1 MTSGFCEVM
10 GQKDVN
16 RYLGDSYNYDSC
28 NYDHNSSV
36 GDSYNNY
43 YEQKGSVGACCII
56 DISVSYLPSLIYF
69 KYMK

>member
-1 MTSGFCEVM
+1 M

-43 YEQKGSVGACCII
+43 YEQKGSVG
-56 DISVSYLPSLIYF
+56 DIAYLIFKSVAYPASFISST
-69 KYMK
+69 

>member
-1 MTSGFCEVM
+1 MTSGFREVM

-16 RYLGDSYNYDSC
+16 GYLGDSYNYDSC

-43 YEQKGSVGACCII
+43 YEQKCSVG
-56 DISVSYLPSLIYF
+56 DISYLIF
-69 KYMK
+69 KSVAYPASFISST